1 MNIPGRPGPNVS
13 AAGSVPAALVGALGD
28 CAIVVDQAR
37 RIIAANAPADKI
49 FARDYGRLEDRRLSE
64 AIRDIGLHDAFAAAL
79 DRGISCDVRLE
90 RAGAN
95 GRTFDVRVAPFEVEG
110 MTAAIGVFSDVTR
123 VERLERTRQEFL
135 SNISHELRTPLT
147 SILAFIETL
156 EDGAIDDPRHSRRF
170 LSIIRRNAERMHSL
184 IADILE
190 LALIES
196 GKVSVQS
203 SEVALSPVV
212 EDIFAAL
219 SSQAGE
225 REIRLVN
232 SVSADIKIAA
242 DPARLEQMLTNLIDN
257 AVKFNR
263 RGGSVNVAF
272 RRDPGWNVV
281 TVSDTG
287 EGILPDHLP
296 RIFERFYRSD
306 RSRSREIG
314 GTGLGL
320 AIVKHLARL
329 HGGTVSVSSTL
340 GEGTRF
346 SIELPAVPPV

>member
-1 MNIPGRPGPNVS
+1 
-13 AAGSVPAALVGALGD
+13 
-28 CAIVVDQAR
+28 
-37 RIIAANAPADKI
+37 
-49 FARDYGRLEDRRLSE
+49 
-64 AIRDIGLHDAFAAAL
+64 
-79 DRGISCDVRLE
+79 
-90 RAGAN
+90 
-95 GRTFDVRVAPFEVEG
+95 
-110 MTAAIGVFSDVTR
+110 
-123 VERLERTRQEFL
+123 
-135 SNISHELRTPLT
+135 
-147 SILAFIETL
+147 
-156 EDGAIDDPRHSRRF
+156 
-170 LSIIRRNAERMHSL
+170 MHSL